1 MKDYKTDIFK
11 NTLDKWRSTI
21 PDEPQIPGQCTKVM
35 AKTVKIQE
43 KRIPNAKTVTK

>member
-21 PDEPQIPGQCTKVM
+21 PDEPQIPGYTANQRTESKQHFI
-35 AKTVKIQE
+35 T
-43 KRIPNAKTVTK
+43 